1 MGKGMYCK
9 ARLRVPHDGLTLVWS
24 WLEKTD
30 QYAPFLGALSAR
42 TIPALCE
49 SVAAGARA
57 VVYVPDKMPTRR
69 LSDREHV
76 AAQFA
81 FFCRVAAEC
90 KRARV
95 LVEELMHVTSPSW
108 SPPKWSDLSTAG
120 AHDHLELIGTA
131 QRPTMIDK
139 NFVGSCS
146 EIRCYRLV
154 YEEDAR
160 TMGRLLRVPYTVVID
175 LQRLHY
181 LHRVMEDR
189 VTAPGVQEIV
199 SA

>member
-1 MGKGMYCK
+1 MYCK

-49 SVAAGARA
+49 AVAAGARSI
-57 VVYVPDKMPTRR
+57 VYVPDKSPRR
-69 LSDREHV
+69 TLSDREHV

-81 FFCRVAAEC
+81 FFCRVVAEC
-90 KRARV
+90 RRARV

-108 SPPKWSDLSTAG
+108 SPPRWGDLSTAG
-120 AHDHLELIGTA
+120 AHDHLELIATA

-139 NFVGSCS
+139 AFIANCTA
-146 EIRCYRLV
+146 IRCYRLV

-160 TMGRLLRVPYTVVID
+160 TLGRLLRVPYTD
-175 LQRLHY
+175 LMDLPRFCY
-181 LHRVMEDR
+181 RHRVIEDR
-189 VTAPGVQEIV
+189 ETVSGVQEIV